1 MRKNVSIKSKQQGA
15 ALIVALVALTGVTLL
30 GIANARN
37 SQFLMQSSVSFAK
50 FVETDVQADDAVSCV
65 YHRLK
70 YGREDLT
77 TWISDIQK
85 QNSAPGSARTEAGLD
100 SETGQKSDRDLNE
113 AAASKTTS
121 GGCLTNGAAVAG
133 APSGVGNDEY
143 STAQSFITTS
153 GNTSVKDI
161 SYYCGYVST
170 EGSDLGTF
178 VNYLVATAGD
188 AQVNIKGGTKAI
200 NVTAWEAFGA
210 ASPDLYDDTNDGYKI
225 TYAREHDVICEV

>member
-1 MRKNVSIKSKQQGA
+1 MKFKTKEQGA

-50 FVETDVQADDAVSCV
+50 FVETDVLADDAVSCV

-70 YGREDLT
+70 YGQEDIT
-77 TWISDIQK
+77 TWISDIQ
-85 QNSAPGSARTEAGLD
+85 NRNNAPGSARTETGLD
-100 SETGQKSDRDLNE
+100 SETGQKSDADLNS
-113 AAASKTTS
+113 AAASS
-121 GGCLTNGAAVAG
+121 SSSDGCLTDGAGIAG
-133 APSGVGNDEY
+133 MASNVGNDEY
-143 STAQSFITTS
+143 STAQSFVSRSGHTT
-153 GNTSVKDI
+153 VKDV
-161 SYYCGYVST
+161 SYYCGFVST

-188 AQVNIKGGTKAI
+188 GQVHMQGGTKTI

-210 ASPDLYDDTNDGYKI
+210 ASPDLYDDTNDGYQI
-225 TYAREHDVICEV
+225 TFAREHDVICEV